1 MNYKNLGLKVG
12 LEIHFQLDTKHKL
25 FCDCST
31 EMKEKK
37 PIMTIKRRLHPVAS
51 ELGKVDV
58 AAQYEY
64 LRDRVFYY
72 QVFKNETCL
81 VELDE
86 EPPHPLNPE
95 ALKTA
100 LQISLLLKC
109 KIPDEIH
116 IMRKTVIDGS
126 NTSGFQRTA
135 IVGFDGYLKFKEKKI
150 PISQVTLEEDAAAK
164 VKEEGKN
171 VIYKLNRLGIPLVEI
186 DTGILENFTPKEIQ
200 EIAYTIGLIAK
211 SSGKIK
217 RGIGTIRQD
226 VNVSIRRG
234 ARVEIKGV
242 QELGLISKVI
252 EDEIERQINL
262 IRRGEKVKEET
273 RAAKQDGTTE
283 FIRPLPGANRM
294 YPETDVP
301 PIIVSEKLLR
311 EIKRRLPELLTEKIE
326 RFKKNYKLSDLLANE
341 IVKSELL
348 ETFERIVKEI
358 KVQPS
363 LIASVF
369 TSQLKDLKRRENLD
383 VKKLKEE
390 HFYQIFSYLKEGK
403 IQKEAIPEI
412 LKYFIKNPE
421 AKLDEII
428 IKLDLRPLSVEELKK
443 IVKEIKEKNPD
454 LSKEKI
460 FGIVM
465 SKVRGRANIE
475 DVKRIFRKYLK

>member
-1 MNYKNLGLKVG
+1 MNHKDLGLKAG

-25 FCDCST
+25 FCGCST

-37 PIMTIKRRLHPVAS
+37 HIMTIKRKLHPVAS
-51 ELGKVDV
+51 ELGKVDI

-86 EPPHPLNPE
+86 EPPHPMNRE
-95 ALKTA
+95 ALKIA
-100 LQISLLLKC
+100 LQIALMLHC
-109 KIPDEIH
+109 HIPEEIH

-126 NTSGFQRTA
+126 NPSGFQRTA
-135 IVGFDGYLKFKEKKI
+135 IVGFDGYFKFKGEKI

-171 VIYKLNRLGIPLVEI
+171 VIYRLNRLGIPLVEI

-211 SSGKIK
+211 STGKIK
-217 RGIGTIRQD
+217 RGVGTIRQD
-226 VNVSIRRG
+226 VNISIRRG

-252 EDEIERQINL
+252 EKEIERQMNL
-262 IRRGEKVKEET
+262 IKKGEKVKEET
-273 RAAKQDGTTE
+273 RAAKQDGTTK
-283 FIRPLPGANRM
+283 FLRPLPGSNRM

-301 PIIVSEKLLR
+301 PIIVSRKLLR
-311 EIKRRLPELLTEKIE
+311 ELKRKMPEPLTEKIE
-326 RFKKNYKLSDLLANE
+326 RFKRNYKLSDLLANE
-341 IVKSELL
+341 IVKSEWL

-358 KVQPS
+358 RVQPS
-363 LIASVF
+363 LVASVF
-369 TSQLKDLKRRENLD
+369 TSLLKDLKRRENLD
-383 VKKLKEE
+383 IEKLREE
-390 HFYQIFSYLKEGK
+390 HFYQIFSYLEKRK
-403 IQKEAIPEI
+403 IVKEAIPEI
-412 LKYFIKNPE
+412 LKFLVKNPE

-428 IKLDLRPLSVEELKK
+428 FKLNLKPLHKDKL
-443 IVKEIKEKNPD
+443 KEIVREVKKKNPE
-454 LSKEKI
+454 LPKEKI

-465 SKVRGRANIE
+465 GKVRGRASVE
-475 DVKRIFRKYLK
+475 DVKRIFKNLK